1 MTKILSTSQIR
12 MADEYTI
19 QYEPISSLDLMER
32 ASKRLMEWILR
43 FIPANRLITVFAGQG
58 NNGGDGLALARLLMG
73 KDYRVEVFLLKISDS
88 MSKDAEINLIRLS
101 KIREARIFGIQ
112 SNNDFPSIQKDAL
125 IIDALFGSGLKRP
138 LDGLAR
144 ELVVHLNKS
153 GAEILSVDI
162 PSGLFGED
170 NRGNPTESI
179 IRASN
184 TLTFQFPK
192 LAFLFSENSVFT
204 GNWHVL
210 DIGLHSKFIKRADTS
225 WYYVLNEDIR
235 GLIKKRRKFDHKG
248 SYGHALLLSGSK
260 GKTGAAVLSAKAC
273 LKTGCGL
280 ITVHIP
286 GSSYDIF
293 QSALPEAMCSI
304 DPEEN
309 MITNFPVLKT
319 FSAVGIGPGIGTNRS
334 TAGLLKNLLQE
345 VKVPLVID
353 ADGLNI
359 LSENREFLKYLPENV
374 ILTPHPGEF
383 DRLAGKSEG
392 GYERFLKLT
401 EFSIRHKAIVLLKGA
416 FTSIASPDG
425 LVSFNSTGNQG
436 MATAGSGDVLTGM
449 ILSLLAQGY
458 DPRQAAL
465 AGVYIHGRA
474 GDLALDVQSYESLI
488 AGDII
493 ERIGSAFK
501 ELETS

>member
-1 MTKILSTSQIR
+1 MTKILSTNQIR

-19 QYEPISSLDLMER
+19 QHEPINSVDLMER
-32 ASKRLMEWILR
+32 ASKKLLEWILR
-43 FIPANRLITVFAGQG
+43 FVPVNRMVYIFSGPG
-58 NNGGDGLALARLLMG
+58 NNGGDGLALARLLI
-73 KDYRVEVFLLKISDS
+73 KKNYQVEVFLLKISDS
-88 MSKDAEINLIRLS
+88 ISKDAEINFLRLS
-101 KIREARIFGIQ
+101 SMKKARISRILTIQ
-112 SNNDFPSIQKDAL
+112 DFPFIQENAL

-138 LDGLAR
+138 VDGIAK
-144 ELVVHLNKS
+144 ELVIHLNKS
-153 GAEILSVDI
+153 GIEILSIDI

-170 NRGNPTESI
+170 NRGNPTEGI
-179 IRASN
+179 IRAKN

-192 LAFLFSENSVFT
+192 LAFFFSENNVFT

-210 DIGLHSKFIKRADTS
+210 DIGLHPEFIKRVKTQ
-225 WYYVLNEDIR
+225 WHYTLMEDVK
-235 GLIKKRRKFDHKG
+235 GLIKERRKFDHKG

-273 LKTGCGL
+273 LKAGCGL
-280 ITVHIP
+280 VTVHIP

-304 DPEEN
+304 DPDEKIISNLPE
-309 MITNFPVLKT
+309 LKV
-319 FSAVGIGPGIGTNRS
+319 FSAVGIGPGTGTHKS
-334 TAGLLKNLLQE
+334 TAGLLKNLLQS

-359 LSENREFLKYLPENV
+359 LSGNREFLKLLPENT

-383 DRLAGKSEG
+383 DRLASKSEG

-401 EFSIRHKAIVLLKGA
+401 EFAAQYKVVVVLKGA

-425 LVSFNSTGNQG
+425 MISFNSTGNQG

-449 ILSLLAQGY
+449 ILSFLAQAY
-458 DPRQAAL
+458 SPLQAVIA
-465 AGVYIHGRA
+465 AVYLHGRA
-474 GDLALDVQSYESLI
+474 GDLALETESFESLI

-493 ERIGSAFK
+493 ESIGSAFK
-501 ELETS
+501 ELVI

>member
-1 MTKILSTSQIR
+1 MAKILSTSQIR

-19 QYEPISSLDLMER
+19 QHEPISSLDLMER
-32 ASKRLMEWILR
+32 ASKRLLEWTLR
-43 FIPANRLITVFAGQG
+43 FIPVNRLILIFAGPG
-58 NNGGDGLALARLLMG
+58 NNGGDGLALARLLLE
-73 KDYRVEVFLLKISDS
+73 KNFRVEVYLLKLTDS
-88 MSKDAEINLIRLS
+88 MSKDAEVNLLRLS
-101 KIREARIFGIQ
+101 NIKKARISRIQ
-112 SNNDFPSIQKDAL
+112 SNKDFPAIRKNAL

-138 LDGLAR
+138 LEGLTK
-144 ELVVHLNKS
+144 ELVMHLNKA

-170 NRGNPTESI
+170 NRGNPADSI
-179 IRASN
+179 ICAKN

-192 LAFLFSENSVFT
+192 LAFLFPENNIFT

-210 DIGLHSKFIKRADTS
+210 DIGLHPEFIKRVETS
-225 WYYVLNEDIR
+225 WHFTAKEDVKGFNKER
-235 GLIKKRRKFDHKG
+235 KKFDHKG

-280 ITVHIP
+280 VTVHIP
-286 GSSYDIF
+286 ASSYDIF

-304 DPEEN
+304 DPDEN
-309 MITNFPVLKT
+309 VITGLPALKT
-319 FSAVGIGPGIGTNRS
+319 YTAVGIGPGIGTHKS

-359 LSENREFLKYLPENV
+359 LSENPEILKYLPENV

-383 DRLAGKSEG
+383 DRLAGNSEG
-392 GYERFLKLT
+392 GYERFLKLA
-401 EFSIRHKAIVLLKGA
+401 EFSNQHKAIVVLKGA
-416 FTSIASPDG
+416 YTSIASPDG
-425 LVSFNSTGNQG
+425 MIRFNSTGNQG

-458 DPRQAAL
+458 SPLQAAV

-474 GDLALDVQSYESLI
+474 GDLALNVQSYESLI

-493 ERIGSAFK
+493 ESIGFAFK
-501 ELETS
+501 GLVS